1 VGGYVTP
8 GLRAYCSFWM
18 RLCEGVNLRC
28 PRVRLLQ
35 SFQAFE
41 QCAQCLIGIFE
52 LTFPYCKNAPSVAEQ
67 FLHYPAISIYI
78 RFQFFCPEID
88 TCFRQNC
95 VFAAGMTMPKT
106 PVHKNAD
113 FQSRQ
118 YNVRFSWQVPA
129 MKSEAVT
136 MCMQKP
142 SDSQFRFG
150 VFSLD
155 PGHHSGSR
163 RAVNYIHFVLSQN
176 SVVS

>member
-1 VGGYVTP
+1 
-8 GLRAYCSFWM
+8 M
-18 RLCEGVNLRC
+18 RPCEGVNPRC
-28 PRVRLLQ
+28 PRVLLLQ

-41 QCAQCLIGIFE
+41 QCAQCRIGIFE

-106 PVHKNAD
+106 SVHKNAD

-142 SDSQFRFG
+142 PDSQFRFG

-155 PGHHSGSR
+155 PGHHSGSGG
-163 RAVNYIHFVLSQN
+163 AVNYIHFVLSQN